1 MTLTQLE
8 LFVAL
13 ARGGS
18 FSAVAAKFGVTQ
30 SSVSHTLRSLEREL
44 GVELFDR
51 RESPPRLTAA
61 GDRLV
66 SHARAMA
73 GHAEAIRQEVQ
84 AEQGLKKGLLR
95 IGSFGPS
102 SSLRL
107 LPRLLRQFSARHPGI
122 EVQVDEETDDVIAEW
137 LVDHRVELGFVTL
150 PCDRFE
156 CVPIASDQYVAV
168 LPKNHPLASRSR
180 IRPAQL
186 SGERYIRCA
195 AGCAPEIDKI
205 LLAGKAK
212 PHEVY
217 RMPQVLSVLGLVQ
230 QGLGVSISVELA
242 IPDTWPG
249 VVFRPLDP
257 PARRHVAL
265 AMLNRASLSPA
276 AAAFVRLAETA
287 PN

>member
-8 LFVAL
+8 LFIAL
-13 ARGGS
+13 AQGSS
-18 FSAVAAKFGVTQ
+18 FSAVAAKFAITQ

-51 RESPPRLTAA
+51 RESPPRLTPA
-61 GDRLV
+61 GERLV
-66 SHARAMA
+66 SHARAMT

-84 AEQGLKKGLLR
+84 AEHGLKKGLLR

-107 LPRLLRQFSARHPGI
+107 LPRLMRKFSARHPGI
-122 EVQVDEETDDVIAEW
+122 ELQIDEEADDVIAQW

-150 PCDRFE
+150 PNDRFDV
-156 CVPIASDQYVAV
+156 VPIASDQYVAV
-168 LPKNHPLASRSR
+168 LPKNHPLASRAR

-186 SGERYIRCA
+186 TGERYIRCA
-195 AGCAPEIDKI
+195 AGCGPEIDRI
-205 LLAGKAK
+205 LQAAKSK

-217 RMPQVLSVLGLVQ
+217 RMPQILSVLGLVQ

-242 IPDTWPG
+242 VPDSWPG
-249 VVFRPLDP
+249 VVFRPFDP

-265 AMLNRASLSPA
+265 AMLNRANLTPA
-276 AAAFVRLAETA
+276 AAAFVKLAEDA
-287 PN
+287 AI